1 MNQSETDSTRYI
13 VGRRAVAEAID
24 AQVPIEKIFF
34 AFGNDDAVPISQIR
48 AAASRAGVQC
58 SIMDRRKFQ
67 ILEKQLGCAPN
78 DAQGV
83 LALRPA
89 KDPVTLENL
98 LQGARSSCPDPILVV
113 LDGITDPH
121 NLGAIARSAEGA
133 GAYGMILPTKYSAPV
148 TAVAVK
154 ASAGALEH
162 LPIAKVARVS
172 ETLKQCKAEGW
183 RIIGT
188 AIPATALYT
197 DDVYGG
203 PVIIVIGN
211 EGEGLHP
218 SVQALCDVLVEIPMS
233 GAVASLN
240 ASVASGIVLF
250 EARSRRGLRKI

>member
-1 MNQSETDSTRYI
+1 MNPSEIEPTRYI
-13 VGRRAVAEAID
+13 VGRRAVAEAIE
-24 AQVPIEKIFF
+24 AATPIEKIFF

-83 LALRPA
+83 LAIRPA

-98 LQGARSSCPDPILVV
+98 LQGARASCADPIIVV

-133 GAYGMILPTKYSAPV
+133 GVYGMILPVKYSAPV
-148 TAVAVK
+148 TPVAVK

-162 LPIAKVARVS
+162 LPVAKVARVS
-172 ETLKQCKAEGW
+172 ETLKHCKSEGW

-188 AIPATALYT
+188 AVPATARYT

-203 PVIIVIGN
+203 PVMIVIGN

-218 SVQALCDVLVEIPMS
+218 SVQALCDALVEIPMM
-233 GAVASLN
+233 GRIASLN
-240 ASVASGIVLF
+240 ASVAAGIILF
-250 EARSRRGLRKI
+250 EARSRRGLRSK